1 MRQFLNDDRNVATRH
16 IVEIRRCAQLL
27 SSGDAIATL
36 MISRTRSSQTSL
48 AALSLYFTTHET
60 ACPTLSCRLYQR
72 AAIFANIFAIAV
84 AYAIA
89 IYAHVYVCAR
99 THTSR
104 DAFINHSIRDTST
117 SVPSFA
123 SSFIFLLEERPRD

>member
-27 SSGDAIATL
+27 SSADAIATL
-36 MISRTRSSQTSL
+36 MIGRTRSSQTSL
-48 AALSLYFTTHET
+48 AALSLYFTAHET

-89 IYAHVYVCAR
+89 IYAHVCVRAH
-99 THTSR
+99 THPR
-104 DAFINHSIRDTST
+104 DAFINHSIRDTNT
-117 SVPSFA
+117 SALSFA
-123 SSFIFLLEERPRD
+123 SSFVFLLEKRPRD